1 MLPIFYKGY
10 KKELEV
16 SDMFETLQEHRSDKM
31 GDKLEAAWEKERVLA
46 KQASRDPSLL
56 RALLREFGLYLF
68 MYGCIVAVLELVVK

>member
-68 MYGCIVAVLELVVK
+68 MYGCIVAVLELGVK

>member
-46 KQASRDPSLL
+46 KKASRDPSLL